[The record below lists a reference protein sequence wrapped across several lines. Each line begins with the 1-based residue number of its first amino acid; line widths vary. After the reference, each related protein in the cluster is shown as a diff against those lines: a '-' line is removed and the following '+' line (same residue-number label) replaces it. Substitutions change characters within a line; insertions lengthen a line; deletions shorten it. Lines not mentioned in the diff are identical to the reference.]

1 MTALSA
7 WGAMLS
13 GVLVGACAGFTM
25 RRARL
30 CSFGAVEDAWMGG
43 DTRRLRIFGLALA
56 VALLGTQALI
66 GLGLLD
72 PTGTTYVQPA
82 LPWLSIVLGSTLF
95 GLGMA
100 LVGTCGFGSLV
111 RLGAGDLRSLI
122 VMMVF
127 GAVAYATLR
136 GMLSSL
142 RVDWLERVSVPIPG
156 APRSDLAGLAGFLG
170 VGHAR
175 PGLTL
180 VGSALLVGIVLADG
194 RLRRSPRLL
203 VAGLTLGLATVA
215 GWVVTG
221 VAVDPFET
229 VPRAQSLTFVSPVGR
244 ALYAV
249 LTSPTGLL
257 EFGVGTLGGVVC
269 GSFLSSLYDRE
280 FRWEAFDDDR
290 EMRRHLLGAVLM
302 GGGGVL
308 AGGCTIGQGISAGS
322 MMALSWPLAIAGMMV
337 GARVGIAFL
346 MEGSLR
352 GLISARILRAGH
364 GGRGE

>member
-1 MTALSA
+1 MTEFSA
-7 WGAMLS
+7 WGAALA
-13 GVLVGACAGFTM
+13 GVATGAVCGFTV

-30 CSFGAVEDAWMGG
+30 CSFGAVEDAWIGG

-56 VALLGTQALI
+56 VALAGTQSLVA
-66 GLGLLD
+66 LGLLD
-72 PTGTTYVQPA
+72 PSSSTYVQPA
-82 LPWLSIVLGSTLF
+82 LPWLSIMVGSTLF

-100 LVGTCGFGSLV
+100 LVGTCSFGSLV

-127 GAVAYATLR
+127 GSVAYATLR
-136 GMLSSL
+136 GMLAPV
-142 RVDWLERVSVPIPG
+142 RIDVLEKVAWPLPGQIKGNLDSVL
-156 APRSDLAGLAGFLG
+156 DYFGFPHSRLL
-170 VGHAR
+170 
-175 PGLTL
+175 LTL
-180 VGSALLVGIVLADG
+180 LGAALLGTLVWIDP

-203 VAGLTLGLATVA
+203 IAGATLGLAVVA
-215 GWVVTG
+215 GWWVTG
-221 VAVDPFET
+221 VAVDAFEH

-249 LTSPTGLL
+249 LTAPAALL
-257 EFGVGTLGGVVC
+257 EFGIGTLAGVVL
-269 GSFLSSLYDRE
+269 GSFLSALYDRE

-322 MMALSWPLAIAGMMV
+322 MMALSWPLAIAGMMI
-337 GARVGIAFL
+337 GARIGIAFL

-352 GLISARILRAGH
+352 GLLQRR
-364 GGRGE
+364 

>member
-1 MTALSA
+1 MTGLSA
-7 WGAMLS
+7 WAS
-13 GVLVGACAGFTM
+13 TLVGVAVGAACGFTV

-30 CSFGAVEDAWMGG
+30 CSFGAIEDAWMGG

-56 VALLGTQALI
+56 IALI
-66 GLGLLD
+66 GAQSLVGLGWLD
-72 PTGTTYVQPA
+72 PSNSTYVQPA
-82 LPWLSIVLGSTLF
+82 LPWLSIIVGSSMF

-100 LVGTCGFGSLV
+100 LVGTCSFGSLV
-111 RLGAGDLRSLI
+111 RLGSGDLRSLI

-127 GAVAYATLR
+127 GSVAYATLR
-136 GMLSSL
+136 GMLAPI
-142 RVDWLERVSVPIPG
+142 RIEILEKVSWPVPGGLKGDLDSVLAYLG
-156 APRSDLAGLAGFLG
+156 APHSRLM
-170 VGHAR
+170 
-175 PGLTL
+175 LTAAAVVVL
-180 VGSALLVGIVLADG
+180 VAAVAVDP

-203 VAGLTLGLATVA
+203 MAGATLGLGVVA
-215 GWVVTG
+215 GWWVTG
-221 VAVDPFET
+221 VAVDAFEH

-249 LTSPTGLL
+249 LSAPAALL
-257 EFGVGTLGGVVC
+257 EFGIGVLAGVIL
-269 GSFLSSLYDRE
+269 GSFLSALYDRE

-290 EMRRHLLGAVLM
+290 EMRRHLVGAVLM

-322 MMALSWPLAIAGMMV
+322 VMALSWPISVAGMMI

-352 GLISARILRAGH
+352 GLLQRR
-364 GGRGE
+364 

>member
-1 MTALSA
+1 MTPLGP
-7 WGAMLS
+7 WGATLAGMLI
-13 GVLVGACAGFTM
+13 GAACGFTV

-56 VALLGTQALI
+56 IALAGTQSLVGA
-66 GLGLLD
+66 GLLD
-72 PTGTTYVQPA
+72 PAMSSYVQPA
-82 LPWLSIVLGSTLF
+82 LPWLSIAIGSVLF

-127 GAVAYATLR
+127 GSVAYATLR
-136 GMLSSL
+136 GMLAPV
-142 RVDWLERVSVPIPG
+142 RIEVFERVYWPIPG
-156 APRSDLAGLAGFLG
+156 GQKSDLAALLAGFG
-170 VGHAR
+170 VPGAR
-175 PGLTL
+175 LML
-180 VGSALLVGIVLADG
+180 VAVAACVLIAAVAIDP

-203 VAGLTLGLATVA
+203 LAGLTLGLAVVA
-215 GWVVTG
+215 GWWVTG
-221 VAVDPFET
+221 IAVDSFET
-229 VPRAQSLTFVSPVGR
+229 VPRSQSLTFVSPVGR

-249 LTSPTGLL
+249 LTAPAALL
-257 EFGVGTLGGVVC
+257 EFGIGTLAGVTL
-269 GSFLSSLYDRE
+269 GSFLSAVYDRE

-308 AGGCTIGQGISAGS
+308 AGGCTIGQGVSAGS
-322 MMALSWPLAIAGMMV
+322 LMALSWPIAIAGMML
-337 GARVGIAFL
+337 GARLGIAIL

-352 GLISARILRAGH
+352 GLFR
-364 GGRGE
+364 RG